1 MLGMVFTEFLEM
13 VEDGFGPDVADAILC
28 TAAPGHDGAY
38 TSVGYYDHVELMSLV
53 AALSQRTGTAVP
65 DLIKAFGRHLLKR
78 FTQVH
83 PKMFM
88 GSHTLFDL
96 VARIDGH
103 IHVEVRKLYSEA
115 TLPRFTVQERSPER
129 MVVLYQSPRG
139 LHELAV
145 GLLEGAAEHYSE
157 PCRVHTQAWQNQQG
171 ESGSLITLERV
182 TP

>member
-28 TAAPGHDGAY
+28 SAVPGHDGAY
-38 TSVGYYDHVELMSLV
+38 TAVGYYDHAELV
-53 AALSQRTGTAVP
+53 AMVVALSERTGIAVP
-65 DLIKAFGRHLLKR
+65 DLVKVFGKHLLMR

-83 PKMFM
+83 PKMFQ
-88 GSHTLFDL
+88 GADSLFDL

-115 TLPRFTVQERSPER
+115 TLPRFTVQERGAQR
-129 MVVLYQSPRG
+129 MTVLYQSPRG

-145 GLLEGAAEHYSE
+145 GLLEGAAEHYGE
-157 PCRVHTQAWQNQQG
+157 PCTVRTEAWQGKSG
-171 ESGSLITLERV
+171 ESGTLITLERV
-182 TP
+182 AA

>member
-28 TAAPGHDGAY
+28 SAAPGHDGAY
-38 TSVGYYDHVELMSLV
+38 TAVGYYDHAELVSLV
-53 AALSQRTGTAVP
+53 VALSERTGISVP
-65 DLIKAFGRHLLKR
+65 ALVKAFGRHLLRR

-83 PKMFM
+83 PKMFQ
-88 GSHTLFDL
+88 GSDSLFDL

-115 TLPRFTVQERSPER
+115 TLPRFTVRERSPER
-129 MVVLYQSPRG
+129 MTVLYQSPRG

-145 GLLEGAAEHYSE
+145 GLLEGAAEHYGES
-157 PCRVHTQAWQNQQG
+157 CLIRTQAWSDGQG
-171 ESGSLITLERV
+171 NEGCLITLERV
-182 TP
+182 AA